1 MLKDVPGP
9 ELTAGLVMVD
19 VKATGINSAQSLTVV
34 EIYQLKPGLPFVP
47 EIEISDVVPVI
58 SGGANSVAT
67 ARGFSA
73 RPRIRRVR

>member
-1 MLKDVPGP
+1 
-9 ELTAGLVMVD
+9 MVD
-19 VKATGINSAQSLTVV
+19 VKATGISSAQSLTVV
-34 EIYQLKPGLPFVP
+34 EKYQLKLGLPFVP
-47 EIEISDVVPVI
+47 EIKISDVVPVK

>member
-1 MLKDVPGP
+1 
-9 ELTAGLVMVD
+9 MVD
-19 VKATGINSAQSLTVV
+19 VKATGISSAQSLTVV
-34 EIYQLKPGLPFVP
+34 ENYQLKPGLPFVP

-67 ARGFSA
+67 ADGFSA